1 MLLKM
6 YLHSIL
12 NKRVVLKYKFTA
24 INSERKAVQIWFEL
38 AYSFDYIESRKTTK
52 YRRQAS

>member
-12 NKRVVLKYKFTA
+12 NKIVVLRYKFTVKYRA
-24 INSERKAVQIWFEL
+24 AQILFEL
-38 AYSFDYIESRKTTK
+38 AYSFDSIESRKTTK